1 IGGERMKLVLFV
13 ISAVLLGVLYWQ
25 WRDWAPD
32 LPAPMQNTI
41 ADGQPTE
48 SQRPLDASPL
58 APQPPKEDYASVAER
73 PLFIA
78 DRRPPPDEP
87 EQEDEPEPEV
97 LTELDGM
104 DLTAVVITP
113 TTVSAWIRRPNER
126 EVQRLRLG
134 DDFEGW
140 MVKTIE
146 PDRVVLERQGE
157 TDQLVLRD
165 YTKASAM
172 APPPRMPAARRQP
185 TGRQQ
190 QTPATPPTAE
200 GQDPG
205 AAPPAR
211 RQRAARPAAR

>member
-1 IGGERMKLVLFV
+1 M
-13 ISAVLLGVLYWQ
+13 GVLYWQ
-25 WRDWAPD
+25 WRDWSPD
-32 LPAPMQNTI
+32 VPAPSPSP
-41 ADGQPTE
+41 AAEALPGVSEP
-48 SQRPLDASPL
+48 PL
-58 APQPPKEDYASVAER
+58 AGELLAPPPPKEDYASVIER
-73 PLFIA
+73 PLFLP

-87 EQEDEPEPEV
+87 EQEDEAEPET

-126 EVQRLRLG
+126 EIQRLRLG

-140 MVKTIE
+140 VVKTIE

-190 QTPATPPTAE
+190 QTPATPPTAD
-200 GQDPG
+200 GQAPG